1 MEAPNRVF
9 TGVGN
14 ISKVGEFVEWNNHT
28 SIAGWNSTFA
38 REIRG
43 TGGFMF
49 HPGVTREENL
59 TSFISE
65 LYRLVLVIE
74 KLVASVWS

>member
-1 MEAPNRVF
+1 MY
-9 TGVGN
+9 TGVGDVMKVGQFIEWKGQTN
-14 ISKVGEFVEWNNHT
+14 IS
-28 SIAGWNSTFA
+28 SWNSTIA

-43 TGGFMF
+43 TGGFLF

-65 LYRLVLVIE
+65 LYR
-74 KLVASVWS
+74 